1 MPYSIPN
8 IILWA
13 KMSQPLAAIGESKK
27 KAFQGGSVAEDLD
40 WRIYITRKDVEYE
53 YAQDPTSDNLYAM
66 GNYLYAL
73 CFPYVLTAQFN
84 GGGSG
89 GQVTPVSPT
98 GIPSPYYF
106 LVSASSTIATG
117 GSTLTLP
124 SSWTG
129 HNLSFAR
136 GGAVQTQVDSEPT
149 YFTYNTTTR
158 LLTVFPAA
166 VEGELFAIEP
176 S

>member
-1 MPYSIPN
+1 MPYTIPN

-27 KAFQGGSVAEDLD
+27 KAFQSGSVEEDLD
-40 WRIYITRKDVEYE
+40 WRIYMTRKDVEYE
-53 YAQDPTSDNLYAM
+53 YAQDPTSENLYAM

-98 GIPSPYYF
+98 GVPTPYYF
-106 LVSASSTIATG
+106 IVSASSTIATG
-117 GSTLTLP
+117 GNTLTLP
-124 SSWTG
+124 PSWTG
-129 HNLSFAR
+129 SNLAFSR
-136 GGAVQTQVDSEPT
+136 GGVTQTTVNTEPT
-149 YFTYNTTTR
+149 YFSYNTTTR
-158 LLTVFPAA
+158 LFECTPAA
-166 VEGELFAIEP
+166 VEGELFALIP
-176 S
+176 V